1 MLNNCTIWI
10 GLPAF
15 NEEKAIEKVFLSII
29 NLKKK
34 IKKIKVIVLNDGSND
49 KTLFNARKFQ
59 KKLNIKIINN
69 KKNKGLGNALYTL
82 ILFFKKKSIGDDK
95 LVLMDCDNTHDPNQ
109 IITMLRKVEKKDNF
123 VVIAS
128 RFQKGSLVKNVPFL
142 RNILSLTAFIIF
154 NIFFMTKGIRDFTSG
169 YRLYDKKTIEN
180 FFSIIGNKYL
190 PTAGFEMQLEI
201 LLKLRKTNI
210 NFFEIPIILDYKKK
224 PTASKMNVIKT
235 IFNYLKLIIPMRSK

>member
-15 NEEKAIEKVFLSII
+15 NEEKAIKKVLESII
-29 NLKKK
+29 SLKKK
-34 IKKIKVIVLNDGSND
+34 INKIKVIIVNDGSKD
-49 KTLFNARKFQ
+49 KTLLNAKKFQ

-69 KKNKGLGNALYTL
+69 KKNKGLGNTLYTL
-82 ILFFKKKSIGDDK
+82 ILFFKKKSIGNDK
-95 LVLMDCDNTHDPNQ
+95 LVLMDCDNTHNPNQ

-142 RNILSLTAFIIF
+142 RNLLSLTAFIIF

-190 PTAGFEMQLEI
+190 PAAGFEMQLEI

-224 PTASKMNVIKT
+224 PTASKMNVVKT
-235 IFNYLKLIIPMRSK
+235 IFNYLKLIILRIFD

>member
-15 NEEKAIEKVFLSII
+15 NEEKAIKKVLKSII

-34 IKKIKVIVLNDGSND
+34 INKIRVIIVNDGSKD
-49 KTLFNARKFQ
+49 KTLLNAKKFQ

-169 YRLYDKKTIEN
+169 YRLYDKKTIEK

-190 PTAGFEMQLEI
+190 PAAGFEMQLEI

-235 IFNYLKLIIPMRSK
+235 IFNYLKLIILRIFD

>member
-15 NEEKAIEKVFLSII
+15 NEEKAIKKVLKSII
-29 NLKKK
+29 SLKKK
-34 IKKIKVIVLNDGSND
+34 INKIRVIIVNDGSKD
-49 KTLFNARKFQ
+49 KTILNAKKFQ

-69 KKNKGLGNALYTL
+69 KKNKGLGNALYAL
-82 ILFFKKKSIGDDK
+82 ILFFKKKSIGNDK
-95 LVLMDCDNTHDPNQ
+95 LVLMDCDNTHNPNQ

-142 RNILSLTAFIIF
+142 RNLLSLTAFIIF

-169 YRLYDKKTIEN
+169 YRLYDKKTIEK

-190 PTAGFEMQLEI
+190 PAAGFEMQLEI

-235 IFNYLKLIIPMRSK
+235 IFNYLKLIILRIFD

>member
-15 NEEKAIEKVFLSII
+15 NEEKAIKKVLKSII

-34 IKKIKVIVLNDGSND
+34 INKIRVIIVNDGSKD
-49 KTLFNARKFQ
+49 KTLLNAKKFQ

-82 ILFFKKKSIGDDK
+82 ILFFKKKSIGNDK
-95 LVLMDCDNTHDPNQ
+95 LVLMDCDNTHNPNQ

-142 RNILSLTAFIIF
+142 RNLLSLTAFIIF

-190 PTAGFEMQLEI
+190 PAAGFEMQLEI

-235 IFNYLKLIIPMRSK
+235 IFNYLKLIILRIFD

>member
-15 NEEKAIEKVFLSII
+15 NEEKAIKKVLKSII

-34 IKKIKVIVLNDGSND
+34 INKIRVIIVNDGSKD
-49 KTLFNARKFQ
+49 KTLLNAKKFQ

-169 YRLYDKKTIEN
+169 YRLYDKKTIEK

-235 IFNYLKLIIPMRSK
+235 IFNYLKLIILRIFD